1 MKQNSLQYLLDK
13 FREGT
18 LTDEE
23 RSELNRLTHRDEVMA
38 SAHSRARG
46 ILWRRASLA
55 VGALAVIGAGVMA
68 VMPRPTEEVM
78 IAEVREVP
86 AAVQVAPAVEQVLR
100 PVEAREAASKP
111 VAKAKPEPKA
121 VPTPKPAD
129 VKPAAIKK
137 TEPVVVCNNQC
148 DADSVI
154 NDIKRF
160 LSV

>member
-23 RSELNRLTHRDEVMA
+23 RSELNSLTHRDEVMA

-55 VGALAVIGAGVMA
+55 VGAVAVIGAGVLA
-68 VMPRPTEEVM
+68 VVPRPTEEVM
-78 IAEVREVP
+78 VAEVREVP

-100 PVEAREAASKP
+100 PVEAREAVPKP
-111 VAKAKPEPKA
+111 VAMAKPESKVA
-121 VPTPKPAD
+121 PTSRPAN
-129 VKPAAIKK
+129 VKPATIKK
-137 TEPVVVCNNQC
+137 SEPVVVCNNQC

>member
-13 FREGT
+13 FRAGT

-78 IAEVREVP
+78 VAEVREVP
-86 AAVQVAPAVEQVLR
+86 TAMQVAPAVEQVLR
-100 PVEAREAASKP
+100 PVEAREAAPKP
-111 VAKAKPEPKA
+111 VAKA
-121 VPTPKPAD
+121 VPTPKPAS

>member
-55 VGALAVIGAGVMA
+55 VGAVAVIGAGVLA
-68 VMPRPTEEVM
+68 VVPRPTEEVM
-78 IAEVREVP
+78 VAEVREVP

-100 PVEAREAASKP
+100 PVEAREAVPTP
-111 VAKAKPEPKA
+111 VAMAKPEPKVA
-121 VPTPKPAD
+121 PTSRPAN
-129 VKPAAIKK
+129 VRPATIKK
-137 TEPVVVCNNQC
+137 SEPVVVCNNQC

>member
-13 FREGT
+13 YREGT

-23 RSELNRLTHRDEVMA
+23 RTELNRLAHRDEVMS
-38 SAHSRARG
+38 SARSRARG
-46 ILWRRASLA
+46 ILWHRASLA
-55 VGALAVIGAGVMA
+55 VGAVAVIGAGVMA
-68 VMPRPTEEVM
+68 VMPRPTEDVM

-86 AAVQVAPAVEQVLR
+86 TTVQVAPEAEHVLR
-100 PVEAREAASKP
+100 PVENRDVAPKPVEAAKSNVNP
-111 VAKAKPEPKA
+111 VATARPVNTKP
-121 VPTPKPAD
+121 T
-129 VKPAAIKK
+129 AIRKK
-137 TEPVVVCNNQC
+137 EPVVVCNNQC

>member
-68 VMPRPTEEVM
+68 VVPRPTEEVM
-78 IAEVREVP
+78 VAEVREVP
-86 AAVQVAPAVEQVLR
+86 AAVQVVPAIEQVLR

-121 VPTPKPAD
+121 VPTPKPAS